1 MRRRTEAQASNN
13 EPVNADRKDPDQRLH
28 SQAAAEGRVSYS
40 SVLMIVGKCLLL
52 IIFIPPFLNYASLQR
67 EGQML
72 FPKDGQIVDV
82 GLGQKMHLL
91 CKGQGR
97 PVVILDA
104 PAGMSSDV
112 WLHVQESVATLT
124 KVCTYDR
131 MGLGFSKRLMQNE
144 TTGTEKVWGMSTTGR
159 MVDDLHRL
167 LQAAEIAK
175 PFILVGSELGTLN
188 GRFYSHIHDVQV
200 SDLVLIDPI
209 PEDVFEDDQ
218 WKEYWSR
225 QLPAATLASRE
236 AVLNLQWKKKDGAA
250 RSSQTGTSSG
260 YGKLLPSLQTRQFS
274 AATGLSRMLIILG
287 VIEPTIKGENVSE
300 EVIQRQKY
308 LLSNPAHQSSAVDEH
323 YFLNESAAQV
333 RDITQ
338 FKPLS
343 SRTSVS
349 VITGDSFDQQIPEH
363 LNQMVAKL
371 QKTFLE
377 ESYPSA
383 NHVHIKGADRRMIYN
398 KPSAISQH
406 LRKLVNQRQAKQQ
419 SE

>member
-1 MRRRTEAQASNN
+1 MRRRTEAQASNS
-13 EPVNADRKDPDQRLH
+13 EAVNADRKDPDQRLH

-40 SVLMIVGKCLLL
+40 SVLTIVGKCLLL

-72 FPKDGQIVDV
+72 LPKDGQIVDV

-218 WKEYWSR
+218 WKEYW
-225 QLPAATLASRE
+225 
-236 AVLNLQWKKKDGAA
+236 
-250 RSSQTGTSSG
+250 

-349 VITGDSFDQQIPEH
+349 VITGDSFDQQIPQH

-377 ESYPSA
+377 ESYSSA
-383 NHVHIKGADRRMIYN
+383 NHIHIKGADRRMIYN

>member
-13 EPVNADRKDPDQRLH
+13 EPVNADRKDPDRRVH
-28 SQAAAEGRVSYS
+28 SQAAAEGRGSYS
-40 SVLMIVGKCLLL
+40 SVLMTIGKCLLL

-67 EGQML
+67 EGQVL
-72 FPKDGQIVDV
+72 LPKDGQMVDV

-91 CKGQGR
+91 CKGQGQ

-167 LQAAEIAK
+167 LQAAEIAR

-218 WKEYWSR
+218 WKEYWCGK
-225 QLPAATLASRE
+225 AGALAPNQ
-236 AVLNLQWKKKDGAA
+236 AVVC
-250 RSSQTGTSSG
+250 G
-260 YGKLLPSLQTRQFS
+260 YRAG
-274 AATGLSRMLIILG
+274 RMLIILG
-287 VIEPTIKGENVSE
+287 VIEPTIKAKMSQ

-383 NHVHIKGADRRMIYN
+383 NHIHIKGADRRMIYK
-398 KPSAISQH
+398 KPSAIGQH
-406 LRKLVNQRQAKQQ
+406 LRKLVNRRQAKQQ

>member
-1 MRRRTEAQASNN
+1 MRRRAEAPSSGN
-13 EPVNADRKDPDQRLH
+13 EPAVANNKVPDQTRP
-28 SQAAAEGRVSYS
+28 SQAKVKGSVSYS
-40 SVLMIVGKCLLL
+40 SVLVNIGKCLLV
-52 IIFIPPFLNYASLQR
+52 IILVPPFLNYASLQR

-72 FPKDGQIVDV
+72 LPKDGQIVDV

-91 CKGQGR
+91 CKGRGK

-104 PAGMSSDV
+104 PTGMSSDV
-112 WLHVQESVATLT
+112 WFHVQENVASLT

-144 TTGTEKVWGMSTTGR
+144 TTGTEKVWDMSTTGR

-167 LQAAEIAK
+167 LGAAGIVG
-175 PFILVGSELGTLN
+175 PFVLVGSELGALN
-188 GRFYSHIHDVQV
+188 SRFYTHIHDVQV

-209 PEDVFEDDQ
+209 PEDIFEEDK
-218 WKEYWSR
+218 WKEYWYSK
-225 QLPAATLASRE
+225 
-236 AVLNLQWKKKDGAA
+236 VV
-250 RSSQTGTSSG
+250 
-260 YGKLLPSLQTRQFS
+260 PSFQAKQFS

-287 VIEPTIKGENVSE
+287 AIEPTVKGEDVSE

-308 LLSNPAHQSSAVDEH
+308 LQSNPAHQSAAVDEH

-333 RDITQ
+333 RDITK

-349 VITGDSFDQQIPEH
+349 MLTGDSFDMQMPEH
-363 LNQMVAKL
+363 LNRMVAKL
-371 QKTFLE
+371 QKRFLE

-383 NHVHIKGADRRMIYN
+383 NHIHIKGADRRMIYK

-406 LRKLVNQRQAKQQ
+406 LRKLVNQRQAKPQ

>member
-1 MRRRTEAQASNN
+1 MRRRNEAQASSN
-13 EPVNADRKDPDQRLH
+13 EPVNADRKDADQGLR
-28 SQAAAEGRVSYS
+28 SKAEVKGKLSYG
-40 SVLMIVGKCLLL
+40 SVLLNIGKCLLL
-52 IIFIPPFLNYASLQR
+52 IIIVPPFLNYASLQR

-72 FPKDGQIVDV
+72 LPKDGQIVDV

-91 CKGQGR
+91 CKGQGK

-104 PAGMSSDV
+104 PTGMSSDI
-112 WLHVQESVATLT
+112 WFHVQESVATLT

-144 TTGTEKVWGMSTTGR
+144 STGTEKVWGMSTTGR

-167 LQAAEIAK
+167 LQAAGIAK
-175 PFILVGSELGTLN
+175 PFIMVGSELGALN
-188 GRFYSHIHDVQV
+188 GRFYSHIHDAQV

-209 PEDVFEDDQ
+209 PEDIFEEDQ
-218 WKEYWSR
+218 WKEYW
-225 QLPAATLASRE
+225 
-236 AVLNLQWKKKDGAA
+236 
-250 RSSQTGTSSG
+250 
-260 YGKLLPSLQTRQFS
+260 YGKLLPSLQAKQFS

-287 VIEPTIKGENVSE
+287 AIEPTIKGENVSE

-323 YFLNESAAQV
+323 YFLNESASQV
-333 RDITQ
+333 RDITK

-363 LNQMVAKL
+363 LNQMVSKL
-371 QKTFLE
+371 QKKFLE
-377 ESYPSA
+377 ESYPST
-383 NHVHIKGADRRMIYN
+383 NHIHIKGADRRMIYK

-406 LRKLVNQRQAKQQ
+406 LRKLVNQRQAKQLR
-419 SE
+419 E

>member
-1 MRRRTEAQASNN
+1 MRRRTEVQASNN
-13 EPVNADRKDPDQRLH
+13 EPVNANKKDPDQRPN
-28 SQAAAEGRVSYS
+28 SQAAAKGRVSYC
-40 SVLMIVGKCLLL
+40 SVLINIGKCLLL
-52 IIFIPPFLNYASLQR
+52 IIIIPPFLNYASLQR

-72 FPKDGQIVDV
+72 LPKDGQIVDV
-82 GLGQKMHLL
+82 SLGQKMHLL
-91 CKGQGR
+91 CKGRGK

-104 PAGMSSDV
+104 PTGMSSDI
-112 WLHVQESVATLT
+112 WFHVQESVATFT

-131 MGLGFSKRLMQNE
+131 MGLGFSRRLMQNE

-167 LQAAEIAK
+167 LQAAGIAK
-175 PFILVGSELGTLN
+175 PFILVGSELGALN

-209 PEDVFEDDQ
+209 PEDVFEEDL
-218 WKEYWSR
+218 WNEYW
-225 QLPAATLASRE
+225 
-236 AVLNLQWKKKDGAA
+236 
-250 RSSQTGTSSG
+250 
-260 YGKLLPSLQTRQFS
+260 YGKLLPSFQARQFS

-300 EVIQRQKY
+300 EVVQRQKY

-333 RDITQ
+333 RDITK

-343 SRTSVS
+343 SRVSVS
-349 VITGDSFDQQIPEH
+349 VITGDSFDEQIPQH

-371 QKTFLE
+371 QKKFLE

-383 NHVHIKGADRRMIYN
+383 NHIHIKGADKRMIYK

-406 LRKLVNQRQAKQQ
+406 LRRLFNQRQSKQQ

>member
-1 MRRRTEAQASNN
+1 MRRRAEAPSSGN
-13 EPVNADRKDPDQRLH
+13 EPAVANNKVPDQRRP
-28 SQAAAEGRVSYS
+28 SQAEVKGSVSYS
-40 SVLMIVGKCLLL
+40 SVLVNIGKCLLV
-52 IIFIPPFLNYASLQR
+52 IILVPPFLNYASLQR
-67 EGQML
+67 EAQML
-72 FPKDGQIVDV
+72 LPKDGQIVDV

-91 CKGQGR
+91 CKGRGK

-104 PAGMSSDV
+104 PTGMSSDV
-112 WLHVQESVATLT
+112 WFHVQENVASLT

-144 TTGTEKVWGMSTTGR
+144 TTGTEKVWDMSTTGR

-167 LQAAEIAK
+167 LGAAGIVG
-175 PFILVGSELGTLN
+175 PFILVGSELGALN
-188 GRFYSHIHDVQV
+188 SRFYTHIHDV
-200 SDLVLIDPI
+200 
-209 PEDVFEDDQ
+209 
-218 WKEYWSR
+218 
-225 QLPAATLASRE
+225 
-236 AVLNLQWKKKDGAA
+236 
-250 RSSQTGTSSG
+250 
-260 YGKLLPSLQTRQFS
+260 YGKVVPSFQAKQFS

-287 VIEPTIKGENVSE
+287 AIEPTVKGENVSE

-308 LLSNPAHQSSAVDEH
+308 LQSNPAHQSAAVDEH

-333 RDITQ
+333 RDITK

-349 VITGDSFDQQIPEH
+349 VLTGDSFDMQMPEH
-363 LNQMVAKL
+363 LNRMVAKL
-371 QKTFLE
+371 QKRFLE
-377 ESYPSA
+377 DSYPSA
-383 NHVHIKGADRRMIYN
+383 NHIHIKGADRRMIYK

>member
-1 MRRRTEAQASNN
+1 MRRKTEAQASSN
-13 EPVNADRKDPDQRLH
+13 EPPHADKKDPGQRP
-28 SQAAAEGRVSYS
+28 QRKAEAKGKMSYR
-40 SVLMIVGKCLLL
+40 SVLINIGKCLLL
-52 IIFIPPFLNYASLQR
+52 VIIIPPFLNYASLQR

-72 FPKDGQIVDV
+72 LPKDGQIVDV
-82 GLGQKMHLL
+82 SLGQKMHLL
-91 CKGQGR
+91 CKGKGH

-104 PAGMSSDV
+104 PTGMSSDI
-112 WLHVQESVATLT
+112 WFHVQENVATLT

-144 TTGTEKVWGMSTTGR
+144 TTGTEKVWGISTTGR

-167 LQAAEIAK
+167 LQAAGIAK
-175 PFILVGSELGTLN
+175 PFILVGSELGALN

-209 PEDVFEDDQ
+209 PEDIFEEDQ
-218 WKEYWSR
+218 WKQYW
-225 QLPAATLASRE
+225 
-236 AVLNLQWKKKDGAA
+236 
-250 RSSQTGTSSG
+250 
-260 YGKLLPSLQTRQFS
+260 YGKLLPSFQTRQFS
-274 AATGLSRMLIILG
+274 AATGLSRILLILG
-287 VIEPTIKGENVSE
+287 AIEPTVGGKNVSE

-323 YFLNESAAQV
+323 YFINESAAQV
-333 RDITQ
+333 RDITK

-343 SRTSVS
+343 SRVSVS
-349 VITGDSFDQQIPEH
+349 VITGDSYDEQIPEH

-371 QKTFLE
+371 QKKFLE

-383 NHVHIKGADRRMIYN
+383 NQIHIKGADRRMIYK

-406 LRKLVNQRQAKQQ
+406 LRRIVNQRQAKQQ

>member
-1 MRRRTEAQASNN
+1 MRRRTTNETQTSNN
-13 EPVNADRKDPDQRLH
+13 GPDVSQRQGNQRETAGGLSYGSLLVN
-28 SQAAAEGRVSYS
+28 
-40 SVLMIVGKCLLL
+40 VGKCLLL
-52 IIFIPPFLNYASLQR
+52 IIIIPPFLNYASLQR

-72 FPKDGQIVDV
+72 LPKGGQIVDV
-82 GLGQKMHLL
+82 GLGQVMHLF
-91 CKGQGR
+91 CKGHGK
-97 PVVILDA
+97 PVVILDS

-112 WLHVQESVATLT
+112 WLHVQDNVAKVT
-124 KVCTYDR
+124 KVCAYDR

-144 TTGTEKVWGMSTTGR
+144 STGTEKVWGMSTTGR

-167 LQAAEIAK
+167 LEAAQIAT
-175 PFILVGSELGTLN
+175 PFILVGSELGALN

-209 PEDVFEDDQ
+209 PEAAFEEDQ
-218 WKEYWSR
+218 WKEYWYSK
-225 QLPAATLASRE
+225 
-236 AVLNLQWKKKDGAA
+236 V
-250 RSSQTGTSSG
+250 
-260 YGKLLPSLQTRQFS
+260 LPSLQAKQFS
-274 AATGLSRMLIILG
+274 AATGLSRLLLILG

-333 RDITQ
+333 RDITK

-349 VITGDSFDQQIPEH
+349 VITGDSFDQDLPAP
-363 LNQMVAKL
+363 LNQMVATL
-371 QKTFLE
+371 QKKFLE

-383 NHVHIKGADRRMIYN
+383 NHIHIKGADRQMIYK

-406 LRKLVNQRQAKQQ
+406 LRKLVNQRQSKQQ
-419 SE
+419 SQ

>member
-1 MRRRTEAQASNN
+1 MRRRPEAQSSTN
-13 EPVNADRKDPDQRLH
+13 EPAGANKKNPDQRLH
-28 SQAAAEGRVSYS
+28 GQAEAKGRVSYS
-40 SVLMIVGKCLLL
+40 SVLINIGKCLLL
-52 IIFIPPFLNYASLQR
+52 IIIIPPFLNYASLQR

-72 FPKDGQIVDV
+72 LPKGGQIVDV
-82 GLGQKMHLL
+82 GLGQKMLLL
-91 CKGQGR
+91 CKGRGS

-104 PAGMSSDV
+104 PTGKSSDI
-112 WLHVQESVATLT
+112 WFHVQESVSALT
-124 KVCTYDR
+124 TVCTYDR

-159 MVDDLHRL
+159 MVDDLYRL
-167 LQAAEIAK
+167 LEAAGIAK
-175 PFILVGSELGTLN
+175 PFILVGSELGALN

-209 PEDVFEDDQ
+209 PEDVFEEDQ
-218 WKEYWSR
+218 WKEYW
-225 QLPAATLASRE
+225 
-236 AVLNLQWKKKDGAA
+236 
-250 RSSQTGTSSG
+250 
-260 YGKLLPSLQTRQFS
+260 YGKLLPSLQARQFS

-287 VIEPTIKGENVSE
+287 AIEPTIKGQNVSE

-323 YFLNESAAQV
+323 FFLNESAAQV
-333 RDITQ
+333 RDITK

-349 VITGDSFDQQIPEH
+349 VLTGDSFDEQLPEH

-371 QKTFLE
+371 QKRFLK

-383 NHVHIKGADRRMIYN
+383 NHIHIKGADRRMIYK

>member
-1 MRRRTEAQASNN
+1 MRRRTEAQTPSN
-13 EPVNADRKDPDQRLH
+13 EFGKADKKDLDQRPQ
-28 SQAAAEGRVSYS
+28 SQAETKGWVSYS
-40 SVLMIVGKCLLL
+40 SFFINIGKCLLL
-52 IIFIPPFLNYASLQR
+52 IIIIPPFLNYASLQR

-72 FPKDGQIVDV
+72 LPKDGQIVDV

-91 CKGQGR
+91 CKGQGI
-97 PVVILDA
+97 PVVILDG
-104 PAGMSSDV
+104 PTGMSSDIWV
-112 WLHVQESVATLT
+112 HVQESVATLT

-131 MGLGFSKRLMQNE
+131 MGLGFSKRLMENE

-167 LQAAEIAK
+167 LQAAGIAK
-175 PFILVGSELGTLN
+175 PFILVGSELGALN
-188 GRFYSHIHDVQV
+188 ARFYSHIHDVQV

-209 PEDVFEDDQ
+209 PEDIFEEEQ
-218 WKEYWSR
+218 WNEHWH
-225 QLPAATLASRE
+225 
-236 AVLNLQWKKKDGAA
+236 
-250 RSSQTGTSSG
+250 
-260 YGKLLPSLQTRQFS
+260 GKLLPSLQANQFS

-287 VIEPTIKGENVSE
+287 VIEPIIKGENVSE

-323 YFLNESAAQV
+323 YFVNESAAQV
-333 RDITQ
+333 RDITK

-343 SRTSVS
+343 SRTPVS
-349 VITGDSFDQQIPEH
+349 VITGDFFDEQIPEP

-371 QKTFLE
+371 QKKFLD

-383 NHVHIKGADRRMIYN
+383 NHIHIKGADWRMIYK

-406 LRKLVNQRQAKQQ
+406 LRRLVNQRQVKQQ

>member
-1 MRRRTEAQASNN
+1 MRRRPEAQSSSN
-13 EPVNADRKDPDQRLH
+13 EPANANKKNPDQRPQ
-28 SQAAAEGRVSYS
+28 SQAEGKGRVSYS
-40 SVLMIVGKCLLL
+40 SVLINIGKCLLL
-52 IIFIPPFLNYASLQR
+52 IIIIPPFLNYASLQR

-72 FPKDGQIVDV
+72 LPKDGQIVDV

-91 CKGQGR
+91 CKGRGS

-104 PAGMSSDV
+104 PTGMSSDI
-112 WLHVQESVATLT
+112 WFHVQESVATLT

-159 MVDDLHRL
+159 MVDDLYRL
-167 LQAAEIAK
+167 LEAAAIAK
-175 PFILVGSELGTLN
+175 PFILVGSELGALN

-209 PEDVFEDDQ
+209 PEGVFEEDQ
-218 WKEYWSR
+218 WKEYW
-225 QLPAATLASRE
+225 
-236 AVLNLQWKKKDGAA
+236 
-250 RSSQTGTSSG
+250 
-260 YGKLLPSLQTRQFS
+260 YGKLLPSFQARQFS

-287 VIEPTIKGENVSE
+287 AIEPTIKGQNVSE

-323 YFLNESAAQV
+323 FFLNESAAQV
-333 RDITQ
+333 RDITK

-349 VITGDSFDQQIPEH
+349 VLTGDSFDEQLPEH

-371 QKTFLE
+371 QKRFLK

-383 NHVHIKGADRRMIYN
+383 NHIHIKGADRRMIYK

-406 LRKLVNQRQAKQQ
+406 LRKLVNQRQARQQ